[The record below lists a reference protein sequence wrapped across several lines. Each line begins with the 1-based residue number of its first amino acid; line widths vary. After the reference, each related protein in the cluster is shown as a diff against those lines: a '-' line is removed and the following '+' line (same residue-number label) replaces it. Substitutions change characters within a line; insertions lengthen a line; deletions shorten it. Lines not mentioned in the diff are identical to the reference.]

1 MCVDYIQVYMEYVQV
16 CTENTGGNAR
26 HRCTHRWTLNS
37 DAMISLTAI
46 LAVLVIS
53 NNRHATCEV
62 RGANTKDNSGG
73 INTKDNVV
81 GVNNKDN

>member
-1 MCVDYIQVYMEYVQV
+1 
-16 CTENTGGNAR
+16 
-26 HRCTHRWTLNS
+26 
-37 DAMISLTAI
+37 MISLTAI

-73 INTKDNVV
+73 ANTKDNLV

>member
-1 MCVDYIQVYMEYVQV
+1 
-16 CTENTGGNAR
+16 
-26 HRCTHRWTLNS
+26 
-37 DAMISLTAI
+37 MISLTAI

-73 INTKDNVV
+73 INTKFT
-81 GVNNKDN
+81 